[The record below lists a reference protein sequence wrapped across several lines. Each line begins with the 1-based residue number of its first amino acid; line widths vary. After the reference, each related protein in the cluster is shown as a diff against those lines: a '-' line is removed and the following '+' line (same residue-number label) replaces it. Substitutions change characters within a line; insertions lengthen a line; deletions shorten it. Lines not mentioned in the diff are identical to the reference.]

1 MLRKYLGVLAILAAL
16 FIGAT
21 GTITPAMAQTNG
33 EVPGTALGI
42 KSDTDLWRFVRTG
55 KRPITYLL
63 LTLCVLAFNPLPV
76 ISMPTF
82 NLRE

>member
-21 GTITPAMAQTNG
+21 GTVTPSMAQTNG

-42 KSDTDLWRFVRTG
+42 KSDTDLVALCADWQCRIDTDE
-55 KRPITYLL
+55 KRIIRL
-63 LTLCVLAFNPLPV
+63 
-76 ISMPTF
+76 S
-82 NLRE
+82 